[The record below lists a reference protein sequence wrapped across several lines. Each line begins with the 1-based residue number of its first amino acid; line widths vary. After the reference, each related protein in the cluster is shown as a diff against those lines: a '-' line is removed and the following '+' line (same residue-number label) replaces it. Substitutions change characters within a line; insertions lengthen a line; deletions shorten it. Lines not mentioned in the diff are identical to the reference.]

1 MYWQYICIAHQAI
14 NRDKEKCLC
23 FFSLSVTNN
32 NNRKTSKLKTFFYL
46 SLEKSEIENT
56 MQNTLLITSK
66 KINLEDY

>member
-1 MYWQYICIAHQAI
+1 M
-14 NRDKEKCLC
+14 LM
-23 FFSLSVTNN
+23 FLFPLSYKQQQQKN
-32 NNRKTSKLKTFFYL
+32 LKAQDIFYL